1 MKMRAVV
8 AAWVLVALILS
19 AFPVLSGTI
28 IFKDGTVLTDVEIVG
43 INDGMIVI
51 EKDKTK
57 KDYPLKNIKTFS
69 KSDLSIAD
77 SAIPDDSLD
86 YKITIVNV
94 DMPEA
99 GKNKSAN
106 IPETGKSNK
115 SNKIDTGNT
124 SKNKG
129 GEQKNCEITYSISKI
144 PDKNSKSKKIKI
156 PYFYLYV
163 LTSKKNDEEG
173 RKVYRFCYPD
183 KAKPKGKNYDL
194 ATIMEKVKSFDRP
207 DLEEEEITLETKVNL
222 AGRTVTFNLGTI
234 GERKV
239 LAYHVEAWGKTD
251 IAAEKTQNVLANV
264 NPSSVEDKW
273 WQKL

>member
-94 DMPEA
+94 DMPEV
-99 GKNKSAN
+99 GKSSKNNTAN
-106 IPETGKSNK
+106 TNKSNK
-115 SNKIDTGNT
+115 SNKIDTA
-124 SKNKG
+124 SKG
-129 GEQKNCEITYSISKI
+129 GEQKSCEITYSISKI
-144 PDKNSKSKKIKI
+144 SDKNSKSKKIKM

-163 LTSKKNDEEG
+163 LTSKKSDDEG

-183 KAKPKGKNYDL
+183 KAKPKGKDYDL
-194 ATIMEKVKSFDRP
+194 ATIMEKVKSFDRQ
-207 DLEEEEITLETKVNL
+207 DLEDEEITLETKVNL
-222 AGRTVTFNLGTI
+222 AGRTVTFNLGTV
-234 GERKV
+234 GERKI
-239 LAYHVEAWGKTD
+239 LAYHIEAWGKTD
-251 IAAEKTQNVLANV
+251 IAAEKTQNMLENV
-264 NPSSVEDKW
+264 NPSSVSEKW